1 MSGRLPE
8 IFFCTSGLKAVYQ
21 VSDETI
27 FALSTAPARAALAV
41 IRLSGAACD
50 AALAALGVSALPQPR
65 HATLRRLHDPQDH
78 ALLDEALVVRFEAP
92 HSFTGEAMVELHVH
106 GGVAVT
112 DSLLGALA
120 AMPGLRAAEAGEFT
134 RRAVLNGKMDLTA
147 AEAIAD
153 LIEAEGGAQQKQA
166 LAQLRGGLRQ
176 RAEGWRETLKTLLA
190 HLEADLEFADEDLPG
205 GIGQKALDALPDLH
219 AELASVVNDVRGLR
233 LRDGVRIAFVGPP
246 NAGKSSIL
254 NMLAGREAAI
264 VSARA
269 GTTRDVIEVAMLLAG
284 VPVTLIDTAGLRA
297 AGDDIEREGVRRA
310 IASAEQAD
318 IVVWVGAP
326 DAPMP
331 TALQDDIL
339 GGRLAADLRI
349 ANKCDVSPMADDAAL
364 SLSAKTG
371 AGQAALLESLQNLVL
386 AAVGSGDS
394 APVTRARHVAIL
406 HEVLGHIA
414 AAQNAEALELA
425 AEDLRLAQRAL
436 GRMTGAVD
444 VEQLLDVVFADFCIG
459 K

>member
-1 MSGRLPE
+1 M
-8 IFFCTSGLKAVYQ
+8 
-21 VSDETI
+21 
-27 FALSTAPARAALAV
+27 
-41 IRLSGAACD
+41 
-50 AALAALGVSALPQPR
+50 
-65 HATLRRLHDPQDH
+65 
-78 ALLDEALVVRFEAP
+78 
-92 HSFTGEAMVELHVH
+92 
-106 GGVAVT
+106 
-112 DSLLGALA
+112 
-120 AMPGLRAAEAGEFT
+120 
-134 RRAVLNGKMDLTA
+134 
-147 AEAIAD
+147 
-153 LIEAEGGAQQKQA
+153 
-166 LAQLRGGLRQ
+166 
-176 RAEGWRETLKTLLA
+176 
-190 HLEADLEFADEDLPG
+190 EFADEDLPG

-219 AELASVVNDVRGLR
+219 AELASVVNDARGLR

-331 TALQDDIL
+331 TALQADIL